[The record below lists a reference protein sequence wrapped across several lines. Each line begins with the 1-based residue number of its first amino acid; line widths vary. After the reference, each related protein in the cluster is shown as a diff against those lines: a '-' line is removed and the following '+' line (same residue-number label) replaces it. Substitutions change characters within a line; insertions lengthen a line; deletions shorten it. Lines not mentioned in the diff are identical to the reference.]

1 MAPALFKNKSV
12 GFYLQFAAS
21 ALAVVALI
29 AYIIFGAA
37 SHTFL
42 ASIFV
47 CLLIGVAVGVLLVFY
62 RGTFSVYAMVA
73 MAVIMAVSF
82 ILLANDSIDDITAM
96 MVGMGDYF
104 GNAENVGPRFAV
116 AVFILL
122 SVILDV
128 VASFMGRTRDN
139 A

>member
-29 AYIIFGAA
+29 AYIFGAA

-73 MAVIMAVSF
+73 MSVIMAVSF
-82 ILLANDSIDDITAM
+82 ILLANDSINDITAM